1 MTENKIATP
10 KRKAI
15 NYSKIY
21 HDLLKYKRLY
31 YIVLSATFI
40 FAAFITLSIPNYYT
54 CTVKLSPELSTKSAS
69 TGGLASLAS
78 SFGVNLGSA
87 FGNSSEAIFPTLYPD
102 LMTSVDFKTD
112 LLKVKVRPEDADQEY
127 TYYDYVKN
135 IQVSPWWTK
144 TLKLFF
150 GLFKSDEPKTE
161 TINPRKLTKE
171 QNTFAKAIEQNI
183 VCAVDKKTM
192 VITISA
198 KDTDPV
204 VCTTIADSTMALLQR
219 YITDYRTSKARVDL
233 EYNKKMLADA
243 KEDYEKASLAYA
255 QYADAN
261 LHSFQEKIRQK
272 LTELETEAQL
282 KRSVYQQVMAQYQ
295 QAEMKLQEDTPAF
308 AVIQAST
315 IPVQKTGPKR
325 SNLCLIW
332 LFLAFICTSIYVLYK
347 EDDLKML
354 LGLP

>member
-1 MTENKIATP
+1 MTENKITTP
-10 KRKAI
+10 KRKPI
-15 NYSKIY
+15 DFGKIY

-78 SFGVNLGSA
+78 SFGVNLGSSL
-87 FGNSSEAIFPTLYPD
+87 GNSSEALFPTLYPD

-112 LLKVKVRPEDADQEY
+112 LFKVKVRPEDTDQEY
-127 TYYDYVKN
+127 TYYDYKKD
-135 IQVSPWWTK
+135 IEKAPWWTK
-144 TLKLFF
+144 ILKLFF
-150 GLFKSDEPKTE
+150 GLFKSAEAKTE
-161 TINPRKLTKE
+161 SIDPRKLTKE
-171 QNTFAKAIEQNI
+171 QDEMAKVIEQNI
-183 VCAVDKKTM
+183 VCDVDKKTM

-198 KDTDPV
+198 KDADPV
-204 VCTTIADSTMALLQR
+204 VCTTMADSTMALLQR
-219 YITDYRTSKARVDL
+219 YITNYRTSKARVDL
-233 EYNKKMLADA
+233 DYNKKLLADA
-243 KEDYEKASLAYA
+243 KRDFEKASQAYA

-272 LTELETEAQL
+272 LVELETEAQL
-282 KRSVYQQVMAQYQ
+282 KRNVYQQVMAQYQ
-295 QAEMKLQEDTPAF
+295 QAEMKLQEATPAF

-325 SNLCLIW
+325 SYLCFIW
-332 LFLAFICTSIYVLYK
+332 LFFAFLCTSIYALYK
-347 EDDLKML
+347 EDDLKPL
-354 LGLP
+354 LGL

>member
-15 NYSKIY
+15 NYSKID

-87 FGNSSEAIFPTLYPD
+87 FGNSSDALFPTLYPD

-112 LLKVKVRPEDADQEY
+112 LFKVKVRPEDADQEY
-127 TYYDYVKN
+127 TYYDYKKD
-135 IQVSPWWTK
+135 IQKAPWWTK

-150 GLFKSDEPKTE
+150 SLFKRDEPKTE
-161 TINPRKLTKE
+161 SIDPRKLTKE
-171 QNTFAKAIEQNI
+171 QNAMAKAIGQDI
-183 VCAVDKKTM
+183 VCDVDKKTM

-198 KDTDPV
+198 QDADPV
-204 VCTTIADSTMALLQR
+204 VCTTMADSTMALLQR
-219 YITDYRTSKARVDL
+219 YITNYRTSKARVDL

-243 KEDYEKASLAYA
+243 KKDYEKASLAYA

-272 LTELETEAQL
+272 LAELETEARL
-282 KRSVYQQVMAQYQ
+282 KRTVYQQVMAQYQ

-325 SNLCLIW
+325 LSLCLIW
-332 LFLAFICTSIYVLYK
+332 LFLAFICTSIYALYK
-347 EDDLKML
+347 EDDLKPL
-354 LGLP
+354 LGL

>member
-10 KRKAI
+10 KREPI
-15 NYSKIY
+15 DFGKIY
-21 HDLLKYKRLY
+21 HDLLKYKCLY
-31 YIVLSATFI
+31 YKVLPATFVL
-40 FAAFITLSIPNYYT
+40 AAFITLSIPNYYT
-54 CTVKLSPELSTKSAS
+54 CTVKLSPELSTKSMP

-87 FGNSSEAIFPTLYPD
+87 MGNSSEALFPTLYPD

-112 LLKVKVRPEDADQEY
+112 LFKVKVRPEGANQEY

-135 IQVSPWWTK
+135 VKVRPWWSK
-144 TLKLFF
+144 TFKAILR
-150 GLFKSDEPKTE
+150 LFKSDEPKTE
-161 TINPRKLTKE
+161 TIDPRKLTKE
-171 QNTFAKAIEQNI
+171 QNAMAKAIEKNI
-183 VCAVDKKTM
+183 VCDVDKKTM

-198 KDTDPV
+198 QDTDPV
-204 VCTTIADSTMALLQR
+204 VCTTMADSTMALLQR

-233 EYNKKMLADA
+233 EYNKKLLTDA
-243 KEDYEKASLAYA
+243 KRDYEKASLAYA

-272 LTELETEAQL
+272 LAELETEAQL
-282 KRSVYQQVMAQYQ
+282 KQSVYQQVMAQYQ

-325 SNLCLIW
+325 LSLCFLFVV
-332 LFLAFICTSIYVLYK
+332 LAFLATTVYALYK
-347 EDDLKML
+347 EDDLKSF
-354 LGLP
+354 LGL